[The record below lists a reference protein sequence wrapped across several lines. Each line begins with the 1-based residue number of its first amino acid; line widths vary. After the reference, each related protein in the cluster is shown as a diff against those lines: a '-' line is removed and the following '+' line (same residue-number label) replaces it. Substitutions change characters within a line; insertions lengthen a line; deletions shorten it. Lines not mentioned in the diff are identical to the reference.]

1 MKGDLVKEESEELPV
16 IYKGEEL
23 VEHKSANILNNSLP
37 SAVKDPELG
46 KRSDRPPGLENYEPK
61 NSKRVAS
68 LRAAVNKDKDGGEA

>member
-61 NSKRVAS
+61 N
-68 LRAAVNKDKDGGEA
+68 